1 MDKDI
6 RIYLKLEKLMN
17 SVTGFDKT
25 IWSKNWRESWQDIR
39 FRIQLF
45 ITAILLVVTVHLIS
59 DFFDFIESRPGVLI
73 SDPFLN
79 LFQPKDVTWI
89 TFIVI
94 YLSVLVVLVYLSWQP
109 RQLVLAFQA
118 YIILLLARMLSMYLL
133 PLEAPAHLIPL
144 EDPFIESISS
154 AVLTKDLFFSGH
166 TSTMFLLALVSKNKA
181 MKIFFLT
188 CTLLVAAF
196 VLIQHVHYTVDVV
209 AAPFYSYGC
218 YRLGLFLHTSLEK
231 M

>member
-1 MDKDI
+1 
-6 RIYLKLEKLMN
+6 MN
-17 SVTGFDKT
+17 STRGFDIK
-25 IWSKNWRESWQDIR
+25 IWSNSWREAWRDISFR
-39 FRIQLF
+39 FQLVLTTIILYLTVYF
-45 ITAILLVVTVHLIS
+45 IS
-59 DFFDFIESRPGVLI
+59 GFFDFIEARPGSLI
-73 SDPFLN
+73 PDPFLD
-79 LFQPKDVTWI
+79 LFQPIDVTWV

-94 YLSVLVVLVYLSWQP
+94 YLSVIVVVVYLSWQP

-118 YIILLLARMLSMYLL
+118 YVLLLLARMLSMYLL
-133 PLEAPAHLIPL
+133 PLEAPVNIIPL

-154 AVLTKDLFFSGH
+154 AVFTKDLFFSGH

-181 MKIFFLT
+181 MRYFFLV

-218 YRLGLFLHTSLEK
+218 YRLSLFIHARLEK
-231 M
+231 R